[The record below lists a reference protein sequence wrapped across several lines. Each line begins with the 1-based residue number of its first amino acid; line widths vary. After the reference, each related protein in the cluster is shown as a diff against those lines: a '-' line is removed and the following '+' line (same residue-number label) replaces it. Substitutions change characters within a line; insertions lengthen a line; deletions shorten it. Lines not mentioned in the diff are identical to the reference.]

1 MEQSAGAT
9 PVVSEPVKLAASTRS
24 LTILPH
30 LLAKSEGFYEAEGLD
45 VEVLLSRSDLQVAGL
60 LASELTY
67 VTTAGDPIILA
78 IGEGAPLTSILV
90 ACDATHFTLLGQPGM
105 DRSQLKGARI
115 GVSRLMSAS
124 HLDARAMVKV
134 LGFNPDT
141 DVSYFAVGETSLAYA
156 ALETRNVDAAI
167 LSPPFSSELV
177 SKGYPALAHA
187 SDIPE
192 RYPFVGLT
200 TSREQLQR
208 RPDQAVKMSRALLRS
223 MRVMVQDKP
232 RIREVMI
239 QDWDVPPGAAD
250 AAYDELVRPL
260 RPDGRMTDEA
270 LQAHLDRSHG
280 AGLINRPLKVSD
292 VYDFSY
298 LEQAART
305 R

>member
-1 MEQSAGAT
+1 M
-9 PVVSEPVKLAASTRS
+9 PVALEPVKLAASTRS

-30 LLAKSEGFYEAEGLD
+30 LLAKSEGYFEAEGLD

-60 LASELTY
+60 LSSELNY

-105 DRSQLKGARI
+105 DRAQLKGARI

-124 HLDARAMVKV
+124 HLDARAMVRV
-134 LGFNPDT
+134 LGLNPDS
-141 DVSYFAVGETSLAYA
+141 DVTYFAVGETSLSYA

-167 LSPPFSSELV
+167 LSPPFSSDLV

-208 RPDQAVKMSRALLRS
+208 RPEHAVKMSRALLRGLRL
-223 MRVMVQDKP
+223 MLDDKP
-232 RIREVMI
+232 RVREVLL
-239 QDWDVPPGAAD
+239 QDWEVPPGAAD

-270 LQAHLDRSHG
+270 LQAHLDRSHA
-280 AGLINRPLKVSD
+280 AGLVSRPLKVSD

-298 LEQAART
+298 LEQPART